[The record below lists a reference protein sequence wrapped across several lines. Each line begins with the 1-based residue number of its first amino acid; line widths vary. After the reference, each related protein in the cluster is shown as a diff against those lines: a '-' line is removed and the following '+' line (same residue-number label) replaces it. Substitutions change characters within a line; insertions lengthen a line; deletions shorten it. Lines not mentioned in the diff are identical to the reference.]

1 MINYRRKF
9 CFKRDPDPVDAGGG
23 EADTGDSS
31 AGSGAIGTGNDERLA
46 RLDAINDA
54 NDASNAEELADVNDD
69 GTTTPFLVEGDA
81 AEVVPEEVPP
91 KEIAEPEA
99 DDEPVRKFK
108 VKVNGKELEFTEEE
122 LIARAQKVAS
132 ADEYLADAARQ
143 KREAAAQPAAPAG
156 PTEAELQ
163 AARDAEDRAI
173 VRAIQMGT
181 EEEALQAV
189 RKLDERRA
197 RPSVTTDDMSRA
209 IDERLAFNEAISKF
223 RSDYSDIS
231 GDPLLN
237 TLAQQRDNELIASGD
252 ARPYA
257 ERYEQIGKE
266 LRAWK
271 ESLSPAPAKE
281 PEVKEPVETGM
292 EAKKAKKAA
301 APTVPV
307 SATKKVQQVKPDED
321 DGEEDASSVI
331 ANIAKARGGPQ
342 WMKA

>member
-23 EADTGDSS
+23 DDANVDGS

-46 RLDAINDA
+46 RLAAINDA
-54 NDASNAEELADVNDD
+54 NDANNAEELADVNDD
-69 GTTTPFLVEGDA
+69 GTTTPFLVESDA

-91 KEIAEPEA
+91 KKVKSES
-99 DDEPVRKFK
+99 DDSDDLPVQKFK
-108 VKVNGKELEFTEEE
+108 LKINGKEVEFTQEE
-122 LIARAQKVAS
+122 LIARAQKVES
-132 ADEYLADAARQ
+132 ADQYLADAARQ
-143 KREAAAQPAAPAG
+143 RREAVPAEPVPAG
-156 PTEAELQ
+156 PTAAELQ
-163 AARDAEDRAI
+163 RQRDEEDRAI

-189 RKLDERRA
+189 RSLEARRA
-197 RPSVTTDDMSRA
+197 GPSVTADDMSRA

-223 RSDYSDIS
+223 RTDYADIAR
-231 GDPLLN
+231 DPMLN
-237 TLAQQRDNELIASGD
+237 SLAQQRDNQLIAEGD
-252 ARPYA
+252 SRSYA

-271 ESLSPAPAKE
+271 ESLVPAPQ
-281 PEVKEPVETGM
+281 VKAPVDTGM
-292 EAKKAKKAA
+292 EAKAAKKAA
-301 APTVPV
+301 APTVPIA
-307 SATKKVQQVKPDED
+307 ATKKVQQVKPDED